1 MNFDLP
7 RGMRDLESDEFHNI
21 GYVREK
27 FLECIPLFNFKLI
40 EPSPIEML
48 STLETKAGPNI
59 SNEIYN
65 FTDKAGRKIALRF
78 DLTVGLTRFVTSRRD
93 LKMPV
98 KVAAFGGV
106 WRYDEPQAG
115 RYRYFHQ
122 WDIEIYDSFSNE
134 SDAEIIEFVSMFF
147 KKLGLDVCIELNDR
161 QVMEKFVRQRLG
173 VEDKDRILE
182 MFRAVDKVPK
192 KGADSVLREYK
203 DKIQY
208 SLLQRLI
215 DLSKT
220 KGSIDEVVQSQ
231 RDLAEY
237 IGKSRLVELTDS
249 LKSRRVDNVR
259 INLGIVRGLDYYSGM
274 VFETFDP
281 LTETGA
287 LVGGGRYDNL
297 SKAFGRKDVG
307 ATGAAGGVER
317 LMLALAKHG
326 ILRLNQSRVAYVA
339 YTSNDVS
346 KDALQV
352 VSILRNNG
360 IAADYDLH
368 GRTLRKQLDDAS
380 VKGASVT
387 VIISPDE
394 IKRGQVTIRSMED
407 GGESK
412 QQISDIV
419 KDVNELLLR
428 S

>member
-237 IGKSRLVELTDS
+237 IEKSRLVELTDS

-281 LTETGA
+281 LNETGA

-412 QQISDIV
+412 QQIRDIV
-419 KDVNELLLR
+419 KHVNELLLR